1 MRRRSGGYTHQNGT
15 ITASD
20 ISSVRLVTVQSSRSS
35 FHSDKG
41 NTHAHSSHDVEDDNS
56 SPRFLSRYSSFHFTR
71 PNSSDA
77 CTGPQSS
84 ELAPSARR
92 DTEHRDIPLKNSHAI
107 TGTSQ
112 SSLFTLPQAVSLF
125 PSISSGLAY
134 FSSQRASLKARTD
147 SEPTLGWSRHSSI
160 SGASVE
166 SDHKKLIPSIQT
178 TEKFTNKWPRPQP
191 LRAPNL
197 NSSTKNRRHRKLLI
211 QEAISELEEGY
222 SLGLDKI
229 DRWTRFK
236 WCLMISVVTVLCYG
250 SGAMIC
256 AILTWFRTW
265 NHADVMYVA
274 DNDILILIT
283 LAASILMFTAI
294 LGVTGTLLNSRPIL
308 ATYTLL
314 LWPALISMLAV
325 GYISYKRYAFSLD
338 RKLNFSWSQYYTPLG
353 RLMIQSSLRC
363 CGYYDPLHE
372 ATTTNKCYPRTPLP
386 GCKGKLY
393 RFERENLS
401 LIWSTAF
408 SLVSLH
414 LINILVALLCSNH
427 VTNVFGKRITPKQY
441 RLSEQDLKT
450 DAEKI
455 KSYIVEQVRPIYSRA
470 SSSTVFREDREERMS
485 LLKDAARLA

>member
-1 MRRRSGGYTHQNGT
+1 M
-15 ITASD
+15 
-20 ISSVRLVTVQSSRSS
+20 
-35 FHSDKG
+35 
-41 NTHAHSSHDVEDDNS
+41 
-56 SPRFLSRYSSFHFTR
+56 
-71 PNSSDA
+71 
-77 CTGPQSS
+77 
-84 ELAPSARR
+84 APLL
-92 DTEHRDIPLKNSHAI
+92 PL
-107 TGTSQ
+107 TYP
-112 SSLFTLPQAVSLF
+112 LYDLL
-125 PSISSGLAY
+125 
-134 FSSQRASLKARTD
+134 R
-147 SEPTLGWSRHSSI
+147 I

-197 NSSTKNRRHRKLLI
+197 NSSTKNRRNRKLLI

-325 GYISYKRYAFSLD
+325 GYTSYKRYAFSLD

-485 LLKDAARLA
+485 LLKDPARLA